1 MSSEPEVDVLLAT
14 FNGEK
19 FLRELLNSLRT
30 QVGVKIN
37 LLVGDDGSTDSSL
50 AILEEF
56 SESFNSMEIFHFERI
71 GPSRNFLSLL
81 ELSKAEYVAFSD
93 QDDVWDSNK
102 LLELVG
108 AIGFAKVPTLAYG
121 KVLPFPGSRKVA
133 PGVTSIP
140 RIIHKN
146 SIQGCNVLFND
157 HLRKH
162 LLSLNQF
169 SVVMHDWVSVLLCV
183 AIGRVVFVPSAY
195 TFYRLHPDNTI
206 GIPSLIQRMKISLH
220 GTLGGEIPNS
230 IYLQAREVFI
240 YSEHVPDA
248 TNIIQI
254 REWLDAVT
262 STPLKRLAY
271 SSKLMFLGKI
281 RIQDALRISAGLFK
295 SAIDT

>member
-1 MSSEPEVDVLLAT
+1 MSSELEVDVLLAT

-19 FLRELLNSLRT
+19 FLRELLNSLRM

-37 LLVGDDGSTDSSL
+37 LLVGDDGSTDSTI

-56 SESFNSMEIFHFERI
+56 SESFNSMKIFHFERI

-81 ELSKAEYVAFSD
+81 VLSKAEYVAFSD

-102 LLELVG
+102 ILELVS
-108 AIGFAKVPTLAYG
+108 AIGFAQGPALAYG
-121 KVLPFPGSRKVA
+121 KILPVPRSRKIT
-133 PGVTSIP
+133 PGVTTIP
-140 RIIHKN
+140 KLIHKN
-146 SIQGCNVLFND
+146 SIQGCNLLFND
-157 HLRKH
+157 NLRKH

-183 AIGRVVFVPSAY
+183 AIGRVVFVPGAY
-195 TFYRLHPDNTI
+195 TFYRLHPGNTI

-230 IYLQAREVFI
+230 IYSQAMEVFV
-240 YSEHVPDA
+240 YLEHVSDA
-248 TNIIQI
+248 ANVIHI

-295 SAIDT
+295 AARDT